1 MTPLPPEKPIGPS
14 SKNRR
19 ESDAGTAGWYRMSG
33 VGLEFIVAVGFLGAI
48 GYYLDRRLDAS
59 PLFLLI
65 GGGIGFAV
73 GLWIVIRTAMK
84 SFK

>member
-1 MTPLPPEKPIGPS
+1 MTPLPPEKPKHPDRPKPG
-14 SKNRR
+14 
-19 ESDAGTAGWYRMSG
+19 SDAETAGWYRMTG
-33 VGLEFIVAVGFLGAI
+33 VGIEFIVAIAMLGAA
-48 GYYLDRRLDAS
+48 GYYVDRWLNTR
-59 PLFLLI
+59 PVFLLI